1 MNFDHTQEELDLFQ
15 SLENTLS
22 NNEEVRPGHLIA
34 LLASSTYPTLGSNGL
49 SSALPGAQERL
60 AQWKPD
66 AYRTMEYGLR
76 IAAPAITRF
85 GPEAWM
91 TQWVNPIQQ
100 GKTLATTALDSAQ
113 GEPDLTGKPHESGYL
128 IAGTKTGIPGA
139 DTADVIL
146 ASGTIEDT
154 PAIFLIEKN
163 TADITIS
170 QGATGLFTLTASA
183 AFLPA
188 SHVAILKPKAPLAP
202 FLQLLKNRVQIN
214 EATGHAAAVFEQAKK
229 AAKTRPEG
237 GKPPIARQEI
247 GFKLATMY
255 TLLQTSRL
263 MAANASSLVDAG
275 ENDAAMASH
284 CARVFCSDAACEI
297 VASALDVMGDQGFE
311 KDGPAQRLATIQA
324 LRVEGTS
331 VGQTK
336 EAIGDMLLK
345 Y

>member
-1 MNFDHTQEELDLFQ
+1 M
-15 SLENTLS
+15 
-22 NNEEVRPGHLIA
+22 
-34 LLASSTYPTLGSNGL
+34 
-49 SSALPGAQERL
+49 
-60 AQWKPD
+60 
-66 AYRTMEYGLR
+66 
-76 IAAPAITRF
+76 
-85 GPEAWM
+85 
-91 TQWVNPIQQ
+91 
-100 GKTLATTALDSAQ
+100 
-113 GEPDLTGKPHESGYL
+113 
-128 IAGTKTGIPGA
+128 
-139 DTADVIL
+139 
-146 ASGTIEDT
+146 
-154 PAIFLIEKN
+154 
-163 TADITIS
+163 
-170 QGATGLFTLTASA
+170 
-183 AFLPA
+183 
-188 SHVAILKPKAPLAP
+188 AILKPKAPLAP

>member
-100 GKTLATTALDSAQ
+100 GKTLATAALDSAQ

-154 PAIFLIEKN
+154 PAIFLIE
-163 TADITIS
+163 
-170 QGATGLFTLTASA
+170 
-183 AFLPA
+183 
-188 SHVAILKPKAPLAP
+188 
-202 FLQLLKNRVQIN
+202 
-214 EATGHAAAVFEQAKK
+214 
-229 AAKTRPEG
+229 
-237 GKPPIARQEI
+237 
-247 GFKLATMY
+247 
-255 TLLQTSRL
+255 
-263 MAANASSLVDAG
+263 
-275 ENDAAMASH
+275 
-284 CARVFCSDAACEI
+284 
-297 VASALDVMGDQGFE
+297 
-311 KDGPAQRLATIQA
+311 
-324 LRVEGTS
+324 
-331 VGQTK
+331 
-336 EAIGDMLLK
+336 
-345 Y
+345 